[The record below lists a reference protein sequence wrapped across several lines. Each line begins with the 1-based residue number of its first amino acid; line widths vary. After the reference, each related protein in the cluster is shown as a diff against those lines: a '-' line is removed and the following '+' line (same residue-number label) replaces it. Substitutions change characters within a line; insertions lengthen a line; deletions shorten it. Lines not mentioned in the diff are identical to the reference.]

1 MVTERATDDDGTGL
15 TAGEWGTGVGI
26 VGCLA
31 AGRSKLATVKYVP
44 RAPASTISPTAT
56 APNRCARGVGGWA
69 GSGRNRAAA
78 AMARASR
85 RMFCQITTPCRRGTA
100 RGSHDNVWG

>member
-1 MVTERATDDDGTGL
+1 MVTECATGDDGTGL

-85 RMFCQITTPCRRGTA
+85 RTFCQITTPGRRGTA